1 MRVYVKHTSQDLD
14 HQDEMERILDYL
26 NKHGTLLV
34 NSSTVKRLYHE
45 FSEYEHW
52 VRWGGVPLMYLNN
65 LQSGLI
71 SMIFERR
78 NSHDD

>member
-45 FSEYEHW
+45 FCEYEHW
-52 VRWGGVPLMYLNN
+52 VRWGG
-65 LQSGLI
+65 GC
-71 SMIFERR
+71 R
-78 NSHDD
+78 